1 MQPEQSN
8 YLLYKYLYLASM
20 PSVAHN
26 TNWRVAWNLVK
37 CQIELTARL
46 TE

>member
-20 PSVAHN
+20 PSAADN
-26 TNWRVAWNLVK
+26 TNWCVAWNLVR

-46 TE
+46 ID

>member
-20 PSVAHN
+20 RSDAHN
-26 TNWRVAWNLVK
+26 TNWRAPLNLVR
-37 CQIELTARL
+37 CQIELAARL
-46 TE
+46 T